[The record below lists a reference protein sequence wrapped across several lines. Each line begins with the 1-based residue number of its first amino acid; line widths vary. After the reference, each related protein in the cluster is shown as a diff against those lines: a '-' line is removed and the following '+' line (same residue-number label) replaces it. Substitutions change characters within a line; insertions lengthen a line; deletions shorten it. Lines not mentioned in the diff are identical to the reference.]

1 MIVAAAALFARAGFH
16 GVTTRDIAQ
25 SANVSE
31 GNIFRYFPSKRDL
44 FFAAM
49 DHELGKLAVRAQV
62 LDKQVLDTH
71 ARDGAAGASDARSA
85 LRALFELIAQTVVEE
100 PALMRLLHFS
110 VLEFGSAVQPV
121 FRKHLD
127 ALLAVAAGNLEQW
140 SRKPGLRELNARVTV
155 LSFAA
160 TVMLLQVFPVLTGT
174 ELPAASLEGAAA
186 EYAELWHRL
195 LCDGPAEGLSNCA
208 DLPAKAAGKDV
219 ARL

>member
-25 SANVSE
+25 SASVSE

-62 LDKQVLDTH
+62 LDAQAL
-71 ARDGAAGASDARSA
+71 DGAAGAADARSA
-85 LRALFELIAQTVVEE
+85 LRALFELITQTVVEE
-100 PALMRLLHFS
+100 PALVRLLHFS
-110 VLEFGSAVQPV
+110 ILEFGSAMQPV

-127 ALLAVAAGNLEQW
+127 ALLAAAAGNLEQW
-140 SRKPGLRELNARVTV
+140 SGNSGLRELNARLTV

-160 TVMLLQVFPVLTGT
+160 TVMLLQVYPVLTGT

-195 LCDGPAEGLSNCA
+195 LCDEPAESLSAGA
-208 DLPAKAAGKDV
+208 DLPAKALGKDV